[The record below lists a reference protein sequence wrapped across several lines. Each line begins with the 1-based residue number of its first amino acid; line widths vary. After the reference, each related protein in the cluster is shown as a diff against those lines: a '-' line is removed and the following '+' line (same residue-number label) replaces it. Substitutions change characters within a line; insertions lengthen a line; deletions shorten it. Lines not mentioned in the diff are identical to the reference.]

1 MIYVRKDHL
10 IVFVLTFSSYALYH
24 SSRKALSGVKASISE
39 DWIANSTITHHQPLF
54 NDLSSAQN
62 FLGSLDALFMFFY
75 AISLVFWGWL
85 GDRMNPLCVVV
96 FGMVGSAI
104 ALTAFGSLPYWL
116 AWYSLPWYLFTWSLF
131 GIVQACGWP
140 NEVTIMANWFPQ
152 SNRGAVM
159 GLWSACQPVGN
170 IVGAIIA
177 SFTLPMGYQSTFVF
191 NSLIILI
198 GAIVMLLFVKP
209 KPQLVQNPLTF
220 EIPTERRTVI
230 SNGIHSVESDEETVE
245 IMSPRTSTPR
255 PIRMCEAIFLPSVLP
270 YCLCNACLKFVNYAF
285 FFWLPFYLTF
295 KYRWNEAEA
304 NQLSIWYDIGGI
316 FGSILGGMASDR
328 LKHRSPVLVSMLIC
342 SVPLLFLYASLGPNR
357 FFHIIGMSLLG
368 FTISG
373 PYNLIVSTISVDLGS
388 QSSLAGNAEAMS
400 TVTGL
405 IDGTG
410 SAGSAFGQLFIP
422 LIQNNFGWNWVFYL
436 FVLMNI
442 LSVLCLMRRFLHDLK
457 LIWLSKESA
466 REHRRENE
474 PLLGTN

>member
-96 FGMVGSAI
+96 FGMVGSALT
-104 ALTAFGSLPYWL
+104 LTAFGSLPYWL

-152 SNRGAVM
+152 TNRGAVM

-198 GAIVMLLFVKP
+198 GAIVMLVFVKP
-209 KPQLVQNPLTF
+209 KPQLVHNPLTV
-220 EIPTERRTVI
+220 EMPTERRTVI
-230 SNGIHSVESDEETVE
+230 SNGIHSVESDEETAELMRFV
-245 IMSPRTSTPR
+245 
-255 PIRMCEAIFLPSVLP
+255 LPS
-270 YCLCNACLKFVNYAF
+270 
-285 FFWLPFYLTF
+285 
-295 KYRWNEAEA
+295 
-304 NQLSIWYDIGGI
+304 I
-316 FGSILGGMASDR
+316 
-328 LKHRSPVLVSMLIC
+328 
-342 SVPLLFLYASLGPNR
+342 
-357 FFHIIGMSLLG
+357 
-368 FTISG
+368 
-373 PYNLIVSTISVDLGS
+373 
-388 QSSLAGNAEAMS
+388 
-400 TVTGL
+400 
-405 IDGTG
+405 
-410 SAGSAFGQLFIP
+410 
-422 LIQNNFGWNWVFYL
+422 
-436 FVLMNI
+436 
-442 LSVLCLMRRFLHDLK
+442 
-457 LIWLSKESA
+457 
-466 REHRRENE
+466 
-474 PLLGTN
+474 